1 MDKTIRVGLVGAGFL
16 AEIRSRSYRLL
27 GEHRAKIVGI
37 ASRTRARAE
46 EYARR
51 HGVPRVFDSYQ
62 ELLEQPEIDVVDLCV
77 PNSQHKPMVIAAAK
91 AGKHVI
97 CTKPLTAYCGEPG
110 EDLGN
115 VPRQQMLQSVVAD
128 ADEMVRAA
136 RENGVKLMY
145 AENWVY
151 APSIQKARRLIEASQ
166 GTILEISG
174 GESHS
179 GSHSP
184 YSKEWAHTGG
194 GSLLR
199 MGAHPIGAA
208 LYLKRV
214 EGVSR
219 NGSPI
224 RPQSVVAEVGH
235 LERIP
240 SRRLEEKQWMVTGRV
255 DVEDWGVVVVT
266 FSDGSKAILR
276 GTDILLG
283 GMESSLEIFMSNAR
297 IQCQMSPTNLVRA
310 YAPDPAV
317 FGDEYI
323 MEKVETKAG
332 WGYPA
337 PDEEWTLG
345 QHQQVA
351 DFVEALTEA
360 RDPLSTGELGRDV
373 VAVAYS
379 GYVSAEEGRRIE
391 VPQ

>member
-1 MDKTIRVGLVGAGFL
+1 
-16 AEIRSRSYRLL
+16 
-27 GEHRAKIVGI
+27 
-37 ASRTRARAE
+37 
-46 EYARR
+46 
-51 HGVPRVFDSYQ
+51 
-62 ELLEQPEIDVVDLCV
+62 
-77 PNSQHKPMVIAAAK
+77 
-91 AGKHVI
+91 
-97 CTKPLTAYCGEPG
+97 
-110 EDLGN
+110 
-115 VPRQQMLQSVVAD
+115 
-128 ADEMVRAA
+128 
-136 RENGVKLMY
+136 MY

-151 APSIQKARRLIEASQ
+151 TPSIQKARRLIEASQ

-179 GSHSP
+179 GSP
-184 YSKEWAHTGG
+184 FPDSKEWAHTGG

-214 EGVSR
+214 EGLSR
-219 NGSPI
+219 DGSPI
-224 RPQSVVAEVGH
+224 RPQSVVAEVGY

-240 SRRLEEKQWMVTGRV
+240 SRQLEAKQWMVMGRV
-255 DVEDWGVVVVT
+255 DVEDWGVIVVT

-276 GTDILLG
+276 GTDTVLG
-283 GMESSLEIFMSNAR
+283 GMENSLEIFMSNAR

-310 YAPDPAV
+310 YAPGPAV
-317 FGDEYI
+317 FGDEHI
-323 MEKVETKAG
+323 MKTVETKAG

-351 DFVEALTEA
+351 DFVEALTED

-379 GYVSAEEGRRIE
+379 GYVSAEEGRRVE
-391 VPQ
+391 VP

>member
-1 MDKTIRVGLVGAGFL
+1 VKKTIYVGLVEVGFL
-16 AEIRSRSYRLL
+16 AEMRARSYRLL

-37 ASRTRARAE
+37 ASRTQSRAE

-110 EDLGN
+110 ENLGN

-128 ADEMVRAA
+128 ADEMVRVA

-179 GSHSP
+179 GSP
-184 YSKEWAHTGG
+184 FLDSKEWAHTGG

-219 NGSPI
+219 DGSPI
-224 RPQSVVAEVGH
+224 RPQSVVAEVGY

-276 GTDILLG
+276 GTDAVLG
-283 GMESSLEIFMSNAR
+283 GMENSLEIFMSNAR
-297 IQCQMSPTNLVRA
+297 IQCQMSPTNLVQA

-317 FGDEYI
+317 FGDEHI
-323 MEKVETKAG
+323 MKTVETKAG

-351 DFVEALTEA
+351 DFVEALTED

-379 GYVSAEEGRRIE
+379 GYVSAEEGRRVE
-391 VPQ
+391 VP